1 MNPAPIYY
9 CEVCGA
15 AQKGNGWFLVAEDQD
30 RNTLQILKWN
40 SRLAERPGMRHVCSA
55 AHVEELVSHWMVD
68 DSLDY
73 GWSREDV
80 ASASLTPDAMDES
93 YRLGELMLD
102 RSSFAALGERPD
114 MLSSILEAIDSV
126 LQAPA
131 TAHALLGD
139 EEEQKAA
146 PVYDA

>member
-1 MNPAPIYY
+1 MNRAPIYF

-15 AQKGNGWFLVAEDQD
+15 AQRGDGWFLVAEDQD
-30 RNTLQILKWN
+30 RDTLQILKWN
-40 SRLAERPGMRHVCSA
+40 NRLAERAGMRHVCSA

-73 GWSREDV
+73 GWSREDA
-80 ASASLTPDAMDES
+80 ASAALAADAMDES

-102 RSSFAALGERPD
+102 RASFSALGERPD
-114 MLSSILEAIDSV
+114 MLSSILEAIDDV

-131 TAHALLGD
+131 TVRSLLA
-139 EEEQKAA
+139 EEEEEAT

>member
-15 AQKGNGWFLVAEDQD
+15 AQRGDGWFLVAEDQD
-30 RNTLQILKWN
+30 RDTLQILKWN
-40 SRLAERPGMRHVCSA
+40 SRLAQRSGMRHVCSA

-68 DSLDY
+68 NSLDY
-73 GWSREDV
+73 GWSRQDA
-80 ASASLTPDAMDES
+80 ASASLAADAMDES
-93 YRLGELMLD
+93 FRLGELMLD

-114 MLSSILEAIDSV
+114 MLSSILEAIDGV

-131 TAHALLGD
+131 TVRSLLA
-139 EEEQKAA
+139 EEEEEVA
-146 PVYDA
+146 PTYDA